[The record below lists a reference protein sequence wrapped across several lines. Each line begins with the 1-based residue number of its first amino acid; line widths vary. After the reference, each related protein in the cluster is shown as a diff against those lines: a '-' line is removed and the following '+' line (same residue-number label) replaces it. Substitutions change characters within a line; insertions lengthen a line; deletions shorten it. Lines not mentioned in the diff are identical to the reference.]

1 VDGAR
6 PFTRRE
12 VVAALRDAAEPL
24 WLVSFE
30 SPLGLVRSTNLRK
43 DRAIRAL
50 QTVSAI
56 AGEPVQVTTLGTSG
70 TIRRASAKY
79 L

>member
-1 VDGAR
+1 
-6 PFTRRE
+6 
-12 VVAALRDAAEPL
+12 VAALRDASEPL

-50 QTVSAI
+50 QTVTAI
-56 AGEPVQVTTLGTSG
+56 AGEPVRVTTLGTSG